1 MAYTDLDPRH
11 NRRGTLRFPPQLE
24 MRPSSII
31 PNPVESREAPP
42 NSRVFLTF
50 HRHPE
55 KLPEV
60 TVTSRGNT
68 GFPAAPR
75 ERPRDSPFNASGGPI
90 NLLRLENNAVL
101 PLLTR
106 MDTELPW
113 GPTRGSLSSP
123 PLLERNPTCPT
134 AAQNKQTN
142 KQSARFPCH
151 CEMRP
156 FFSCR
161 A

>member
-1 MAYTDLDPRH
+1 MPSHSSRPDSLFETADTARQPCQ
-11 NRRGTLRFPPQLE
+11 NRRVTLRFSPQLE
-24 MRPSSII
+24 MRPCSIAR
-31 PNPVESREAPP
+31 NTVESREAPP

-101 PLLTR
+101 PLPTR

-123 PLLERNPTCPT
+123 SLLERNPTRPT
-134 AAQNKQTN
+134 AAQNK
-142 KQSARFPCH
+142 
-151 CEMRP
+151 
-156 FFSCR
+156 
-161 A
+161 

>member
-11 NRRGTLRFPPQLE
+11 NRRGILRFPPQLE

-60 TVTSRGNT
+60 TVTSRGTT

-101 PLLTR
+101 PLPTR